1 MKADVDIELRPLA
14 SVDLDSADA
23 VVEAAI
29 MTWDLPGRVKRL
41 SLASYRYDAHDLEHL
56 TLLGA
61 VDAGDAIVGVAAWEP
76 ASVADTPDGANGLLL
91 HGIYVVPT
99 LHHAGIG
106 SRLIVAAIRA
116 ARQARFDG
124 VLVKAN
130 PDAQGFFLAKGLRQ
144 LATDTDCQRG
154 VSGEVAAGRFTS

>member
-1 MKADVDIELRPLA
+1 MKADVDIKLRPLA
-14 SVDLDSADA
+14 RVDLDSANA

-29 MTWDLPGRVKRL
+29 MTWDLPERVKRL

-56 TLLGA
+56 TLTGA

-76 ASVADTPDGANGLLL
+76 ASVADTPDGAKGLLL
-91 HGIYVVPT
+91 HGIYVIPT

-106 SRLIVAAIRA
+106 SRLIGAAIRA
-116 ARQARFDG
+116 ARQGKFDG

-130 PDAQGFFLAKGLRQ
+130 PDAQGFFLANGLRQ
-144 LATDTDCQRG
+144 LATDDARRDYPY
-154 VSGEVAAGRFTS
+154 RFWRDLRAD